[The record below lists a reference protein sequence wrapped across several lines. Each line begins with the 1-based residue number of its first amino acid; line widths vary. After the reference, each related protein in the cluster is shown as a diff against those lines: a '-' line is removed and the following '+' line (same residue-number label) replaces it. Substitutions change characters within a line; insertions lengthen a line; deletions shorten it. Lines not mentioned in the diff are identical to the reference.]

1 MGKKLWKDVFGLTSI
16 IFNIRDIFPIDT
28 IYGNLILTC
37 AQDGSIL
44 VHKVG
49 ATLEK
54 CAEISREEKNKLN
67 AKKQAELKV
76 V

>member
-1 MGKKLWKDVFGLTSI
+1 M
-16 IFNIRDIFPIDT
+16 
-28 IYGNLILTC
+28 TC

-54 CAEISREEKNKLN
+54 CAEVSREEKNKLM

-76 V
+76 KVDIL

>member
-1 MGKKLWKDVFGLTSI
+1 M
-16 IFNIRDIFPIDT
+16 
-28 IYGNLILTC
+28 TC

-76 V
+76 VQNNIKITNFDCEKISFVTGKVE